1 LVSAPLSA
9 KSTISCT
16 GARRVF
22 TGTGGLTD
30 MLNGLPRYGQRG
42 YRQFQRVRNADG
54 TWNLK
59 VYIDFLIVTD
69 ARRTTHR

>member
-1 LVSAPLSA
+1 
-9 KSTISCT
+9 
-16 GARRVF
+16 VF